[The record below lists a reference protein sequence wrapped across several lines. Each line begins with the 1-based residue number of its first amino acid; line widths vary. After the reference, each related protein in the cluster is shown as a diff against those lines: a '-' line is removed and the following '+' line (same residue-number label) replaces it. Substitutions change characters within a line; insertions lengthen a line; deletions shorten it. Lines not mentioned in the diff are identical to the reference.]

1 MPLSDKLN
9 PTLNTLPVY
18 QPGRPI
24 EEVARELGLDA
35 GEVIKIASNE
45 NPLGPS
51 PLAVEAMK
59 TAIGQ
64 SHLYPDGN
72 AFYLKNKLAAKLNVE
87 PANLVLGNG
96 SNEIIEFVSHAL
108 LGPGD
113 EIVVS
118 QYCFAIYPLVA
129 MMMGAKANAVPAV
142 EHGHDLPAM
151 LEAITPSTRIVWVAN
166 PNNPTGTLAKPE
178 DVRALVEQ
186 VPDDVLLVMDEAYYE
201 FLDEPVDLLPMVRS
215 GGKPNLLLM
224 RTFSKIYGLAGLRIG
239 YGIGHPDFVS
249 ALEKVRQPF
258 NTNAVAQAGAMAA
271 LDDDKHLA
279 NTRRT
284 NAEGLKFFEAVC
296 AEQGIEFVPSHANFV
311 MVRVGDGQAVFEA
324 LQRQGVITPCRC
336 IASNTAWP
344 SPTRTI
350 TKFACD
356 GTNSI
361 PCSVQTASKKFS
373 PSALVLRVLARCA
386 SSSRAAIAPA
396 CATELVLNGWRTF
409 SSAETKSECPMP

>member
-1 MPLSDKLN
+1 MSLSDKLKPSLRN
-9 PTLNTLPVY
+9 LPVY

-24 EEVARELGLDA
+24 EEVVRELGLERD
-35 GEVIKIASNE
+35 EVIKVASNE

-59 TAIGQ
+59 TAVTQ

-72 AFYLKNKLAAKLNVE
+72 AFYLKNKLAAKLGVE
-87 PANLVLGNG
+87 PANLILGNG

-129 MMMGAKANAVPAV
+129 MIMGAKVNAVPAV

-151 LEAITPSTRIVWVAN
+151 LEAITPATRIVWVAN
-166 PNNPTGTLAKPE
+166 PNNPTGTLAKPT
-178 DVRALVEQ
+178 DVRTLVEQ

-201 FLDEPVDLLPMVRS
+201 FLEEPVDLLPLVRS
-215 GGKPNLLLM
+215 NEKPNLLLM

-258 NTNAVAQAGAMAA
+258 NTNSVAQAGAIAA
-271 LDDDKHLA
+271 LDDDAHLVS
-279 NTRRT
+279 TRST
-284 NAEGLKFFEAVC
+284 NAEGLNFFEALC
-296 AEQGIEFVPSHANFV
+296 TEQGIEFVPSYANFL

-324 LQRQGVITPCRC
+324 LQRQGVITRPMGGYGLPEWIRL
-336 IASNTAWP
+336 SM
-344 SPTRTI
+344 
-350 TKFACD
+350 
-356 GTNSI
+356 GTPEEN
-361 PCSVQTASKKFS
+361 K
-373 PSALVLRVLARCA
+373 
-386 SSSRAAIAPA
+386 RAA
-396 CATELVLNGWRTF
+396 ESLN
-409 SSAETKSECPMP
+409 AALA

>member
-1 MPLSDKLN
+1 MSLSDKLN
-9 PTLNTLPVY
+9 PSLRNLPVY

-24 EEVARELGLDA
+24 EEVARELGLERD
-35 GEVIKIASNE
+35 EVIKVASNE

-59 TAIGQ
+59 TAVTQ

-72 AFYLKNKLAAKLNVE
+72 AFYLKNKLAAKLGVE
-87 PANLVLGNG
+87 PANLIFGNG

-129 MMMGAKANAVPAV
+129 MIMGAKVNAVPAV

-151 LEAITPSTRIVWVAN
+151 LEAITPATRIVWVAN
-166 PNNPTGTLAKPE
+166 PNNPTGTMAKPT
-178 DVRALVEQ
+178 DVRTLVEQ

-201 FLDEPVDLLPMVRS
+201 FLEEPVDLLPLVRS
-215 GGKPNLLLM
+215 KEKPNLLLM

-258 NTNAVAQAGAMAA
+258 NTNSVAQAGAIAA
-271 LDDDKHLA
+271 LDDDAHLTS
-279 NTRRT
+279 TRST
-284 NAEGLKFFEAVC
+284 NAEGLNFFEAVC
-296 AEQGIEFVPSHANFV
+296 TDQGIEFVPSYANFL

-324 LQRQGVITPCRC
+324 LQRQGVITRPMGGYGLPEWIRLS
-336 IASNTAWP
+336 I
-344 SPTRTI
+344 
-350 TKFACD
+350 
-356 GTNSI
+356 GTPEEN
-361 PCSVQTASKKFS
+361 K
-373 PSALVLRVLARCA
+373 
-386 SSSRAAIAPA
+386 RAA
-396 CATELVLNGWRTF
+396 ESLN
-409 SSAETKSECPMP
+409 AALA

>member
-1 MPLSDKLN
+1 MPFFDRLN

-24 EEVARELGLDA
+24 EEVARELGLDV
-35 GEVIKIASNE
+35 GEIIKVASNE

-59 TAIGQ
+59 IAVGQ

-72 AFYLKNKLAAKLNVE
+72 AFYLKNKLAAKLAVE
-87 PANLVLGNG
+87 PTNLILGNG

-108 LGPGD
+108 LGPSG

-118 QYCFAIYPLVA
+118 QYCFAIYPLIA
-129 MMMGAKANAVPAV
+129 MMMGAKVNAVPAV
-142 EHGHDLPAM
+142 GHGHDLRAM
-151 LEAITPSTRIVWVAN
+151 LEAITPATRIVWVAN
-166 PNNPTGTLAKPE
+166 PNNPTGTLAKPD

-201 FLDEPVDLLPMVRS
+201 FLDEPVDLLPLVRS
-215 GGKPNLLLM
+215 GEKPNLLLM

-271 LDDDKHLA
+271 LDDEAHLA

-284 NAEGLKFFEAVC
+284 NAEGLKFFETLC
-296 AEQGIEFVPSHANFV
+296 AEQGIEFVPSYANFV
-311 MVRVGDGQAVFEA
+311 MVQVGDGQAVFEA
-324 LQRQGVITPCRC
+324 MQRQGVITRPMAGYGLPEWIRLS
-336 IASNTAWP
+336 IGTA
-344 SPTRTI
+344 
-350 TKFACD
+350 AE
-356 GTNSI
+356 N
-361 PCSVQTASKKFS
+361 Q
-373 PSALVLRVLARCA
+373 
-386 SSSRAAIAPA
+386 RAAEALKIA
-396 CATELVLNGWRTF
+396 LL
-409 SSAETKSECPMP
+409 